1 MTCRPAPTIRDVT
14 YTSGRTTCLPPL
26 ASTLGPAAS
35 VPSTTR
41 PREHTMAV
49 PEIDVTEAAARQA
62 AGTPVIDVREPD
74 EYAEGHVPGA
84 PLIPLGT
91 LEDRVGEVPSEGEV
105 LVICKLGGRS
115 NKAAEFLRSQ
125 GVDAVNIAG
134 GTMAWIEAGERVVTG
149 DEPGA

>member
-1 MTCRPAPTIRDVT
+1 MDV
-14 YTSGRTTCLPPL
+14 PQINI
-26 ASTLGPAAS
+26 A
-35 VPSTTR
+35 
-41 PREHTMAV
+41 
-49 PEIDVTEAAARQA
+49 EAARRHA